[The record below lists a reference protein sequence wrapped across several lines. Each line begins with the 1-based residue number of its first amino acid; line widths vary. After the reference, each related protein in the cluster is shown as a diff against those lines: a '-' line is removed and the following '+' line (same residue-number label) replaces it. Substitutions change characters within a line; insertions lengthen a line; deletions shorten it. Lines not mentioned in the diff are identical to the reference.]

1 MRSKLAV
8 VTETPDDL
16 LSPETP
22 ETEPSPADVED
33 DRAED
38 DDPGLS
44 AEESLGLLPPD

>member
-1 MRSKLAV
+1 

-16 LSPETP
+16 LEPTDEPE
-22 ETEPSPADVED
+22 PADD
-33 DRAED
+33 SRED